1 MALGV
6 ISGIIIG
13 ILTIAAFIWFGV
25 EADSDDSNARTFIAL
40 ALSIIFAITFVIVP
54 FSFHTVDTGS
64 VAVVK
69 RLGAAKEVKP
79 AGTYYD
85 VWFTHRYV
93 EYDAKVRGIFIEDMA
108 YSSDAQ
114 QMTLKI
120 SFQYQIMADKVM
132 DINKEYGSLKLLDA
146 RIQSIV
152 QENTKAV
159 LSKYTAMN
167 IIANRS
173 ALSPE
178 VESVV
183 KDALDDT
190 YYVNVINVALT
201 NIDFSDAFET
211 AVEEKMVA
219 EQKQL
224 KAAYEAEAKIVS
236 AEATAKAN
244 ELLERSLTDKILQEM
259 YINKWDGKLP
269 QVVTDGNM
277 MFQLPN

>member
-1 MALGV
+1 MALGF
-6 ISGIIIG
+6 IFGIIIVG
-13 ILTIAAFIWFGV
+13 LFIGACVWAGV
-25 EADSDDSNARTFIAL
+25 EFDSGDDKRGVIAVIL
-40 ALSIIFAITFVIVP
+40 AIVMAITFLIVP
-54 FSFHTVDTGS
+54 FSFHTVNAGS

-69 RLGAAKEVKP
+69 RLGKAKEVKTP
-79 AGTYYD
+79 GTHYD
-85 VWFTHRYV
+85 LWVTNKYV
-93 EYDAKVRGIFIEDMA
+93 KYDAKVRGIYIEDMA

-114 QMTLKI
+114 QMTLNI

-132 DINKEYGSLKLLDA
+132 EITNEYGSLDLLEA
-146 RIQSIV
+146 RMQSIV
-152 QENTKAV
+152 IENTKAV
-159 LSKYTAMN
+159 LSKYTAMD
-167 IIANRS
+167 IIAKRS
-173 ALSPE
+173 TLSPE
-178 VESVV
+178 IEDVV
-183 KDALDDT
+183 MDALDDK
-190 YYVNVINVALT
+190 YYVNVINVAMT

-211 AVEEKMVA
+211 AVEEKMIA

-224 KAAYEAEAKIVS
+224 KAKYEAEAKIVS